1 MYHDIRAAC
10 YYLAANRDECGHH
23 VNASADSEPRPQL
36 LIEANAPYS
45 EMKAKHKANQ
55 SIPSVLTMW
64 VSLANAKVHG

>member
-1 MYHDIRAAC
+1 M
-10 YYLAANRDECGHH
+10 
-23 VNASADSEPRPQL
+23 NASADSEPRPQL